1 MAQHH
6 ADSRDFLIFRPRVGR
21 GGTYISRHIVLI
33 LVSIIMMLPYVW
45 MVGSSFKAPTE
56 LSLTYFTLIPKQP
69 TLRNFVD
76 SVRLFNI
83 GRYFYNSIV
92 VSGTAVLLQTTV
104 CALAAYALAR
114 FEFPG
119 AGLLLV
125 IFIGTMMV
133 PEETIMVP
141 LFLLFR
147 SMGLLNTYGG
157 MILPI
162 VPWGFS
168 VYLLT
173 QFFREIPKEIEESAY
188 IDGASHLNIFLRIIL
203 PLSKPALGAIFI
215 FSFLMTWDQMVIPLI
230 VVSEQKMATLPL
242 ALANMIHEAGENHT
256 LLAASTTLATIPSV
270 AIFVAFQRY
279 FISGL
284 TAGAVKG

>member
-6 ADSRDFLIFRPRVGR
+6 ADSRDFLISRPRVGR
-21 GGTYISRHIVLI
+21 GGTYIARHIVLI

-188 IDGASHLNIFLRIIL
+188 IDGASHLNIFIRIIL

>member
-1 MAQHH
+1 
-6 ADSRDFLIFRPRVGR
+6 
-21 GGTYISRHIVLI
+21 
-33 LVSIIMMLPYVW
+33 
-45 MVGSSFKAPTE
+45 
-56 LSLTYFTLIPKQP
+56 
-69 TLRNFVD
+69 
-76 SVRLFNI
+76 
-83 GRYFYNSIV
+83 
-92 VSGTAVLLQTTV
+92 
-104 CALAAYALAR
+104 
-114 FEFPG
+114 
-119 AGLLLV
+119 
-125 IFIGTMMV
+125 
-133 PEETIMVP
+133 
-141 LFLLFR
+141 
-147 SMGLLNTYGG
+147 MGLLNTYGG

-188 IDGASHLNIFLRIIL
+188 IDGDAPLEHFLKNY
-203 PLSKPALGAIFI
+203 PAALSKPALGAIFI
-215 FSFLMTWDQMVIPLI
+215 FSFLMTWDQMVIPPI

>member
-1 MAQHH
+1 MAQYHADNHDLIISRPRGGPKGAYIAHH
-6 ADSRDFLIFRPRVGR
+6 AI
-21 GGTYISRHIVLI
+21 LI
-33 LVSIIMMLPYVW
+33 LISIVMMLPYVW

-56 LSLTYFTLIPKQP
+56 LSLTYFTLLPKEP
-69 TLRNFVD
+69 TLQNFVD

-83 GRYFYNSIV
+83 GRYFYNSVI

-114 FEFPG
+114 FQFPG

-141 LFLLFR
+141 LFLIFKSL
-147 SMGLLNTYGG
+147 GLLNTYGG

-173 QFFREIPKEIEESAY
+173 QFFREIPHEIEESAY
-188 IDGASHLNIFLRIIL
+188 IDGASHLTILLKIIL

>member
-1 MAQHH
+1 
-6 ADSRDFLIFRPRVGR
+6 
-21 GGTYISRHIVLI
+21 
-33 LVSIIMMLPYVW
+33 MMLPYVW

-215 FSFLMTWDQMVIPLI
+215 SFSRDMGPDGDPANCCIRTEDGYPSLGAGQYDPRSRRKPHAARGQYNFGHHPLCSHFRS
-230 VVSEQKMATLPL
+230 VSAVLYFWTYRGCSKRLRWEVDWIET
-242 ALANMIHEAGENHT
+242 
-256 LLAASTTLATIPSV
+256 STVEKVPSG
-270 AIFVAFQRY
+270 
-279 FISGL
+279 S
-284 TAGAVKG
+284 

>member
-1 MAQHH
+1 MAQYHADNHDLIISRPRGGPKGAYIAHH
-6 ADSRDFLIFRPRVGR
+6 AI
-21 GGTYISRHIVLI
+21 LI
-33 LVSIIMMLPYVW
+33 LISIIMMLPYVW

-56 LSLTYFTLIPKQP
+56 LSLTYFTLLPKEP
-69 TLRNFVD
+69 TLQNFVD

-83 GRYFYNSIV
+83 GRYFYNSVI

-114 FEFPG
+114 FQFPG

-133 PEETIMVP
+133 PEETIMV
-141 LFLLFR
+141 LFLIFKSL
-147 SMGLLNTYGG
+147 GLLNTYGR

-173 QFFREIPKEIEESAY
+173 SSSEKSLMKLRNRPILMGFPPNYSA
-188 IDGASHLNIFLRIIL
+188 
-203 PLSKPALGAIFI
+203 
-215 FSFLMTWDQMVIPLI
+215 
-230 VVSEQKMATLPL
+230 
-242 ALANMIHEAGENHT
+242 
-256 LLAASTTLATIPSV
+256 
-270 AIFVAFQRY
+270 
-279 FISGL
+279 
-284 TAGAVKG
+284 

>member
-21 GGTYISRHIVLI
+21 GGTYIARHIVLI

-188 IDGASHLNIFLRIIL
+188 IDGASHLNIFIRIIL